1 MKEAASCYRKAAAAG
16 DGESWAILARFYFF
30 YGDILQVRERD
41 FTKAVKQAGSSGA
54 VQLKRL
60 LWMYYAGPEALNG
73 EVFHKENAKKAF
85 QLARQLAR
93 EGYAAFYPVLSSYY
107 EIGYGTRKN
116 SHLAAH
122 WAEKARI

>member
-1 MKEAASCYRKAAAAG
+1 
-16 DGESWAILARFYFF
+16 
-30 YGDILQVRERD
+30 
-41 FTKAVKQAGSSGA
+41 
-54 VQLKRL
+54 
-60 LWMYYAGPEALNG
+60 MYYAGPEALNG
-73 EVFHKENAKKAF
+73 EVFHKENAKKPF
-85 QLARQLAR
+85 SWLASWQ